1 MNVITTVSGSHC
13 VVELRP
19 GVNGAYIDARR
30 GHHATQWGL
39 PYPNGFTN
47 IEVVN
52 AGFVRHS
59 ESVSDSR
66 APARIVELI
75 RRFS

>member
-30 GHHATQWGL
+30 GFCVGRWGRAE
-39 PYPNGFTN
+39 PNGFTN
-47 IEVVN
+47 IEVVHS
-52 AGFVRHS
+52 GFVRHS

-66 APARIVELI
+66 APARIVELM